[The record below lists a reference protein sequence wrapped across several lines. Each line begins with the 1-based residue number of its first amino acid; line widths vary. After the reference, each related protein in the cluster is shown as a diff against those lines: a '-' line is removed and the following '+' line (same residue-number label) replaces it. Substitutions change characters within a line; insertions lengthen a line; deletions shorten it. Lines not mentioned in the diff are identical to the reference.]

1 MATTTTTHVIDD
13 IDATTEDVRTVTF
26 SVDGAHYEID
36 LSAENQAK
44 LTEALAVFVG
54 HARKTPS
61 PTTGKRGKTARHRRS
76 TANGASEGPA
86 ARDVRAWAQE
96 NGHPVPDRG
105 RVPAAVFSAY
115 TEAH

>member
-1 MATTTTTHVIDD
+1 MATTTTTHVFDD
-13 IDATTEDVRTVTF
+13 IDGTTEDVRTLAF
-26 SVDGAHYEID
+26 SVDGTHYEID
-36 LSAENQAK
+36 LSAENHAK

-61 PTTGKRGKTARHRRS
+61 PTTGRRGKAARS
-76 TANGASEGPA
+76 TSSSTSEGPA
-86 ARDVRAWAQE
+86 AKDVRAWAQE

-115 TEAH
+115 ADAH